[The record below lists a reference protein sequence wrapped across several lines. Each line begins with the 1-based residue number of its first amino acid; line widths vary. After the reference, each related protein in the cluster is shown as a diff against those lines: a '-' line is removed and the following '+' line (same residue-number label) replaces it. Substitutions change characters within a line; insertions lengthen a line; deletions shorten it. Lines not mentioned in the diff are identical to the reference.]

1 MTGRRADRVSLT
13 AGVVLVLLGTM
24 LCLDQ
29 LDLISLAFGVT
40 AAALCAAAG
49 AILVASGLA
58 VDRPGAAE
66 TAGAGD
72 DG

>member
-1 MTGRRADRVSLT
+1 MSGRADRVSLT
-13 AGVVLVLLGTM
+13 AGLALVLVGTL

-29 LDLISLAFGVT
+29 LDLISLAYGVT

-49 AILVASGLA
+49 AILVASGL
-58 VDRPGAAE
+58 VAE
-66 TAGAGD
+66 EPRGPEDSA

>member
-1 MTGRRADRVSLT
+1 MTAGGADRVSLT
-13 AGVVLVLLGTM
+13 AGAAISLLGAI

-29 LDLISLAFGVT
+29 LDLISLSLGLT

-58 VDRPGAAE
+58 S
-66 TAGAGD
+66 D
-72 DG
+72 DPEESDDE

>member
-1 MTGRRADRVSLT
+1 MKRRVNRVSLV
-13 AGVVLVLLGTM
+13 AGIALVLLGSL

-29 LDLISLAFGVT
+29 LDLISLGMGVT

-49 AILVASGLA
+49 AILVASGLEPVA
-58 VDRPGAAE
+58 PPSAE
-66 TAGAGD
+66 ERD